1 MTMLKRREETRSGS
15 VSLSGSTATFNGFQQ
30 NLPAG
35 GNDGDECGP
44 SVMTRPHHITRTRT
58 LQSCF
63 WTRLFQTVCVFT
75 PEAEPSLHLFILH
88 RQTVSCKSGG
98 SNPVIQMQVKNKEQ
112 NQRHL
117 PRREIKTKNR
127 AEEEDVSLHCQ
138 TEMQHYTEPAWMW
151 VICGAGPLL
160 PPPELSLKN
169 NTAVREWDVA
179 LTLSDKPFKG
189 LSSFVGAACA

>member
-44 SVMTRPHHITRTRT
+44 SDTTRPHHITRTRT

-127 AEEEDVSLHCQ
+127 AEEDGCFTPLSDGDAALHRTCLDVSYLWRRSIIAPTRTFFKEQYSCQ
-138 TEMQHYTEPAWMW
+138 R
-151 VICGAGPLL
+151 
-160 PPPELSLKN
+160 
-169 NTAVREWDVA
+169 VRCCTD
-179 LTLSDKPFKG
+179 TFR
-189 LSSFVGAACA
+189 